1 MMVFKELQLLKE
13 HLDFQKDANIG
24 LVPTM
29 GALHAGHLALVEQAI
44 KENDY
49 VIVSIFVNPTQF
61 DDQKDLNAYPKT
73 LSDDLQKLSVFE
85 DKVYV
90 YAPEVKDLYPEK
102 TATEPYNF
110 GLLETTMEGASR
122 KGHFQGVATIVFK
135 LLSGFMPKRAYFGEK
150 DYQQLS
156 IIHAL
161 VAQKKLPITIVDCP
175 IVREKDGL
183 AMSSRNTRLSKEHR
197 DLAPLIY
204 KTLQQVK
211 AWKGQKDIPEIKQW
225 VEEFFQKNAAFE
237 LDYFC
242 IANANSLQAA
252 STIQESQK
260 MRAFIAVKLGDIRLI
275 DNVNF

>member
-1 MMVFKELQLLKE
+1 MTVFKEQLLLKE
-13 HLDFQKDANIG
+13 HLDLHKDARIG

-29 GALHAGHLALVEQAI
+29 GALHAGHLALVEQAA
-44 KENDY
+44 KENDF

-61 DDQKDLNAYPKT
+61 DDANDLNAYPKT
-73 LSDDLQKLSVFE
+73 LSEDLQKLSVFE

-102 TATEPYNF
+102 TTTEPYHF

-122 KGHFQGVATIVFK
+122 SGHFQGVATIVYK
-135 LLSGFMPKRAYFGEK
+135 LLSGFMPTNAYFGEK

-161 VAQKKLPITIVDCP
+161 VAQKKLPINIVDCP
-175 IVREKDGL
+175 IVRETDGL
-183 AMSSRNTRLSKEHR
+183 AMSSRNTRLTAEQR
-197 DLAPLIY
+197 NLAPLIY
-204 KTLQQVK
+204 KALQQAK
-211 AWKGQKDIPEIKQW
+211 AWKGHKDIPEIKKW
-225 VEEFFQKNAAFE
+225 VEDFFKQHPSFE

-242 IANANSLQAA
+242 IANGQSLQAA
-252 STIQESQK
+252 STIQEAQK
-260 MRAFIAVKLGDIRLI
+260 MRAFIAVKLGDVRLI